1 MQCPRY
7 SQPPSRLCHREKRPN
22 IVRIPASL
30 KNLHHTRYPRNV
42 ATSATTD
49 HILAPVKAAPTL
61 LSDYATL
68 FKLRVS
74 TMVIITAGAAFYLG
88 SLQSGIS
95 PFHPGLLQPLPAIP
109 LVTCRSRALT

>member
-49 HILAPVKAAPTL
+49 HILTPVKAAPTL

-74 TMVIITAGAAFYLG
+74 TMVIITAGAGCYLG
-88 SLQSGIS
+88 SLHTGIS
-95 PFHPGLLQPLPAIP
+95 PLHADLIQALAGITF
-109 LVTCRSRALT
+109 VTSGSTAL

>member
-49 HILAPVKAAPTL
+49 HILAPATGAPTL

-68 FKLRVS
+68 VKLRVS
-74 TMVIITAGAAFYLG
+74 TMVIITAGPPFYLA
-88 SLQSGIS
+88 SLQSRIR
-95 PFHPGLLQPLPAIP
+95 PLHAGLIHARPRI
-109 LVTCRSRALT
+109 